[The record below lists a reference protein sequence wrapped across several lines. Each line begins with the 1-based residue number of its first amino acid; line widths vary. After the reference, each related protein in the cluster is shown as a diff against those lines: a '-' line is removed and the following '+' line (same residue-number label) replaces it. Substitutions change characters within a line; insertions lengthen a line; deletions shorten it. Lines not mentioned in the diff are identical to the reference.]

1 MTILDSLLS
10 RVGSLTQP
18 LLSLVQPRFISSA
31 LTSGSTPSGST
42 SQARLLARSAFG
54 TDRRLFRRF
63 ILTELSTR
71 ATSRRLPTQ
80 AVSSPRQLR
89 RFTSRNPVAR
99 TSLVLSPESR
109 LPQSFSGLVPPL
121 ATSTVAASCFT
132 APTEMMSS
140 LGMPHFIGLRLGGL
154 TGIEAFLRPS
164 FNANSNAPNH
174 ALQRTATAVTAPAS
188 CLRLS
193 HAAQEPR
200 QPPRS
205 LSLGSLGVLA

>member
-42 SQARLLARSAFG
+42 SQARLLVRSAFG
-54 TDRRLFRRF
+54 TGRRLFRRF

-80 AVSSPRQLR
+80 SVSSPRQLR

-121 ATSTVAASCFT
+121 VTSTVAASCFT
-132 APTEMMSS
+132 APTKMRYSH
-140 LGMPHFIGLRLGGL
+140 GMLPFTALRLGDSI
-154 TGIEAFLRPS
+154 GIAAFLQPK
-164 FNANSNAPNH
+164 FNANSNAPD
-174 ALQRTATAVTAPAS
+174 Q
-188 CLRLS
+188 
-193 HAAQEPR
+193 
-200 QPPRS
+200 
-205 LSLGSLGVLA
+205 